1 MRRCEATDDPRGV
14 EVHGIGVSPGVAI
27 GPVFVIVD
35 LMLHVPERTLAPE
48 EVSAEVGRFE
58 DALIQTRH
66 QIREIQRNLAEWA
79 AGGDAAILDAHL
91 MVLDDYTLIE
101 EVIQQVTVGRR
112 NVEAAVRTTVD
123 KHAAALSAIQ
133 DEYLRERASDL
144 RDVMR
149 RLLRNLTGKPSASDH
164 KPGEKHIVV
173 AHDLAPSEAASL
185 NRDLVLGLALD
196 MGSPTAHTAVLA
208 RAMDIPAVVALRDF
222 GERLTTGDEVLIDG
236 NKGVVILRPTPEQ
249 LVEYGRR
256 AEVRKSIQRDLAGLR
271 DKPAETK
278 DGRRIILSANIEG
291 REDLRTVKEHGAEGV
306 GLLRSEYLY
315 LRSHGAVGEQ
325 EQTAVYDEVAASLVP
340 APVIVRTLDIG
351 GDKWFLSDTH
361 PTEANPFLGCRSIRL
376 SLLHPEHFKT
386 QLRAILRASRHGN
399 VKIMYPMICSVQEV
413 IRANELL
420 EEAKQELTRDGVAF
434 DPKIEVGAMIEIP
447 SAALT
452 ADAIAQHVQFF
463 SIGTNDLIQYTLA
476 VERGNERV
484 AYLYEPTHPAVI
496 GLIRQTVQAGH
507 DRGIW
512 VGLCGEMASDPL
524 LTPLLI
530 GLGLEELSMAPPAIP
545 LVKDVVRGLCY
556 KDAKRLADEAA
567 TCRSAEDIRMASRE
581 LLERMAPEILEL
593 V

>member
-1 MRRCEATDDPRGV
+1 MRRSEEAEKPSGV
-14 EVHGIGVSPGVAI
+14 EAHGIGVSPGVAI

-35 LMLHVPERTLAPE
+35 LMLHVPERTLVLE
-48 EVSAEVGRFE
+48 EVSGEVGRFE
-58 DALIQTRH
+58 DALIQTRQ
-66 QIREIQRNLAEWA
+66 QIREIQRNLSEWA
-79 AGGDAAILDAHL
+79 AGADTAILDAHL
-91 MVLDDYTLIE
+91 MVLDDATLIE
-101 EVIQQVTVGRR
+101 DVIQQVTVGRR
-112 NVEAAVRTTVD
+112 NVEAAIRSVVD
-123 KHAAALSAIQ
+123 KHAAVLSAVQ
-133 DEYLRERASDL
+133 DEYLRERVSDL

-149 RLLRNLTGKPSASDH
+149 RLLRNLAGKPSAADH
-164 KPGEKHIVV
+164 KPGEKHIVA

-185 NRDLVLGLALD
+185 SRDLVLGLALD
-196 MGSPTAHTAVLA
+196 MGSPTSHTAVLA

-222 GERLTTGDEVLIDG
+222 VERLTTGDEVLIDG
-236 NKGVVILRPTPEQ
+236 NKGIAILRPTPEQ
-249 LVEYGRR
+249 LEEYGRR
-256 AEVRKSIQRDLAGLR
+256 AEARKSIQRGLAGLR
-271 DKPAETK
+271 DKPAETL
-278 DGRRIILSANIEG
+278 DGHRIILSANIEG

-315 LRSHGAVGEQ
+315 LRSHGAVGES
-325 EQTAVYDEVAASLVP
+325 EQAAVYDEVAAGLAP
-340 APVIVRTLDIG
+340 APVIIRTLDIG

-386 QLRAILRASRHGN
+386 QLRAILRASRRGN
-399 VKIMYPMICSVQEV
+399 VKIMYPMICSVREV

-420 EEAKQELTRDGVAF
+420 EEAKQDLTREGAPF

-452 ADAIAQHVQFF
+452 ADAIAEHVRFF

-496 GLIRQTVQAGH
+496 GLIRQTVEAGH
-507 DRGIW
+507 RHGIW

-545 LVKDVVRGLCY
+545 LVKDVVRGLRY
-556 KDAKRLADEAA
+556 EDARALADDAA
-567 TCRSAEDIRMASRE
+567 GCRSAEDVREASRK
-581 LLERMAPEILEL
+581 LLARMAPEILEL
-593 V
+593 I